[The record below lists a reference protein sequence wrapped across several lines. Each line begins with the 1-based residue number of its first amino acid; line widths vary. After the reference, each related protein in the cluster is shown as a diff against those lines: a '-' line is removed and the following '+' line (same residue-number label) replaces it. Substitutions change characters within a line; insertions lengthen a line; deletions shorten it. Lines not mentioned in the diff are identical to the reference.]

1 MATENKNNR
10 PVLYPPPYKVKDGC
24 LCQEV
29 VTKQVKYDRKLCNFL
44 PYLTAEITLD
54 DGAEETKRLRLG
66 GIRADGTPL
75 PEIEIAGSEL
85 ASFNWLLE
93 KWGVDCIL
101 EIGGTVKDSIRYAIQ
116 QTASGAERRTV
127 YAVTGWKKIDGAWHY
142 LLPGDDLYDV
152 QLPGKLKRYGKET
165 DASTLDLATVS
176 MLTEMLVAPKEILYP
191 LLAYTFLTPLNEF
204 LRRASC
210 EPKFVFFLQGRTGT
224 RKSTLAALFL
234 SFFGSFTASELPLSF
249 RDTANS
255 ITHHAFAL
263 KDVLTCIDDFHP
275 GSRQEEVKLTAT
287 AQAIMRAYGDRTGR
301 GRLRADATPME
312 SRPPQG
318 NAIITAELPPDIGE
332 SGTARYFSVE
342 VKDGDVDL
350 HTLSL
355 FQERAA
361 DGVFR
366 RFLSAYTD
374 WIRERF
380 LSSAEK
386 EQEFISSLQK
396 DFTVYRD
403 AFSGSGIR
411 CHGRVPE
418 MVAWL
423 QLGWKMFLLFLQEKE
438 MLEEKRVFFL
448 QEEFRELLYALAKKQ
463 SIQIERDKPTHI
475 FIRKLYALLESGQ
488 AKVLNKDGGESF
500 EPTSFV
506 GYEDETFLYLNREI
520 AHRMVKRLCDEQ
532 GESFPISA
540 RALTKALA
548 EEELID
554 VSGGMNTRAIRFGDK
569 TRRVI
574 CLYKNKA
581 ELIVNSTYA

>member
-1 MATENKNNR
+1 MNENNR
-10 PVLYPPPYKVKDGC
+10 PVRYPPPYKVKGGC
-24 LCQEV
+24 LWQEA
-29 VTKQVKYDRKLCNFL
+29 VTKQAKYDRKLCNFL

-66 GIRADGTPL
+66 GVRENGTSL
-75 PEIEIAGSEL
+75 PEIEIAGSDL

-101 EIGGTVKDSIRYAIQ
+101 EIGATVKDSIRYAIQ

-127 YAVTGWKKIDGAWHY
+127 YAVTGWKKIDGVWHY

-176 MLTEMLVAPKEILYP
+176 MLTEMLIAPKEIVYP
-191 LLAYTFLTPLNEF
+191 LLAFTFLTPLNEF
-204 LRRASC
+204 LRRANC

-255 ITHHAFAL
+255 ITHHAFTL

-275 GSRQEEVKLTAT
+275 SSRQEEVKLTAT

-301 GRLRADATPME
+301 GRLRSDATPME

-342 VKDGDVDL
+342 LKDGDVDL
-350 HTLSL
+350 HMLSL

-366 RFLSAYTD
+366 RCLSAYTD

-380 LSSAEK
+380 LCSAEK
-386 EQEFISSLQK
+386 EQEFISALQK
-396 DFTVYRD
+396 HFTQYRD

-438 MLEEKRVFFL
+438 MMEANRVSHLENVFQTILFEIAAR
-448 QEEFRELLYALAKKQ
+448 QAQ
-463 SIQIERDKPTHI
+463 HIERDKPTHI

-488 AKVLNKDGGESF
+488 VKVLQKDSGESF
-500 EPTSFV
+500 EPTGYV

-532 GESFPISA
+532 GEAFPVSA

-554 VSGGMNTRAIRFGDK
+554 VSGGMNTRAIRFGDR
-569 TRRVI
+569 TRRMI

>member
-1 MATENKNNR
+1 MNKNNDG
-10 PVLYPPPYKVKDGC
+10 PVRYPPPYRVKDGC
-24 LCQEV
+24 LWQEV
-29 VTKQVKYDRKLCNFL
+29 VTKQAKYDRKLCNFL

-66 GIRADGTPL
+66 GVRENGTPL

-101 EIGGTVKDSIRYAIQ
+101 EIGSTVKDSIRYAIQ
-116 QTASGAERRTV
+116 QTASGAERKTV
-127 YAVTGWKKIDGAWHY
+127 YAVTGWKKIDGAWRY
-142 LLPGDDLYDV
+142 LLPGDDVYDV
-152 QLPGKLKRYGKET
+152 QLPGKLKRYGKEEGADT
-165 DASTLDLATVS
+165 VDLAVVS
-176 MLTEMLVAPKEILYP
+176 RLTDMLVAPKEIVYP

-204 LRRASC
+204 LRRANC

-249 RDTANS
+249 RDPANS
-255 ITHHAFAL
+255 ITHHSFAL

-275 GSRQEEVKLTAT
+275 SSRQEEVKLTAT
-287 AQAIMRAYGDRTGR
+287 AQAIMRTYGDRTGR

-342 VKDGDVDL
+342 LKDGDVDL
-350 HTLSL
+350 HMLSL
-355 FQERAA
+355 FQQEAA
-361 DGVFR
+361 KGVFR
-366 RFLSAYTD
+366 RCLSAYTD
-374 WIRERF
+374 WIRDRF
-380 LSSAEK
+380 LSSTEE
-386 EQEFISSLQK
+386 EQEFISALQQH
-396 DFTVYRD
+396 FTEYRD
-403 AFSGSGIR
+403 EFSGSGVR

-423 QLGWKMFLLFLQEKE
+423 QLGWKLFLLFLQEQE
-438 MLEEKRVFFL
+438 MFTGKTVSLLEN
-448 QEEFRELLYALAKKQ
+448 EFQTILFEIAARQAQ
-463 SIQIERDKPTHI
+463 HIERDKPTHI

-488 AKVLNKDGGESF
+488 AKVLQKDNGESF
-500 EPTSFV
+500 EPTGFV

-532 GESFPISA
+532 GEAFPISA

-569 TRRVI
+569 TRRMI
-574 CLYKNKA
+574 CLRKDKA